1 MQKQTPK
8 WLELFITAFG
18 AKGLVALAWW
28 MGALHAER
36 IRGLQRSYPFL
47 AVTGDADSGNTAL
60 LQILWKL
67 LGSEEPV
74 SISPAHIGR
83 MCVLRHANNTVNWP
97 VVIEDIGRSEHQFDW
112 DQLKTCYS
120 GDTIIRDSSGQDG
133 HKFQGALV
141 IVGNPPLSEA
151 MCSRFVFVRLDRTPD
166 SEQSRQALEELL
178 AMPVDQFTDFKT
190 QATRAHD
197 QVLHKLNQFT
207 QSYIDLLQE
216 ESEGAIAQRAAL
228 NHAQLMSLIDALQD
242 LYLLPPGQEVL
253 AGSWV
258 FCMAEE
264 TYTPN

>member
-18 AKGLVALAWW
+18 ANGLVALAWW

-36 IRGLQRSYPFL
+36 IRGLQRSFPFL

-83 MCVLRHANNTVNWP
+83 MSALHHANNAVHWP
-97 VVIEDIGRSEHQFDW
+97 VMIEDIGQSKHQFDW
-112 DQLKTCYS
+112 DQLKTCYN
-120 GDTIIRDSSGQDG
+120 GDTTIRARSGQEG

-151 MCSRFVFVRLDRTPD
+151 MRSRFVYVRLDRTLD
-166 SEQSRQALEELL
+166 SEQSRQAQEALL
-178 AMPVDQFTDFKT
+178 ALPVDQFTDFKT
-190 QATRAHD
+190 QSTRAHD
-197 QVLHKLNQFT
+197 QVLHKLKQFT

-216 ESEGAIAQRAAL
+216 ESEGAIEQRAAL

-242 LYLLPPGQEVL
+242 LYLIPPGQEVL
-253 AGSWV
+253 AGSRV
-258 FCMAEE
+258 LCMAEE